1 MPETMGKTPVST
13 LESSGNNSFAFE
25 LVGPTQKTRRGPQE
39 TSINLELKITG
50 DQTAVLKNNKQTII
64 MAPDGSKKGWD
75 VAIEGERIRDMFIKK
90 LESFDYED
98 GSNPF
103 DFVEVSYGEYGQKVL
118 RGNCDN
124 MYDEEER
131 DDGV

>member
-1 MPETMGKTPVST
+1 MGVENNECIIATTWNKEAVAEVKRWIDKYVPEGFQLLFHISDCV
-13 LESSGNNSFAFE
+13 
-25 LVGPTQKTRRGPQE
+25 V
-39 TSINLELKITG
+39 
-50 DQTAVLKNNKQTII
+50 NNKQTII